1 MMNISKALGTG
12 IPRAFKTRRF
22 RNMSREEIKEKLP
35 TELIDFMNFM
45 DSILPKY
52 EFKIENYKVNNEFG
66 EYTLEVLS

>member
-1 MMNISKALGTG
+1 MNISKALGTG

-35 TELIDFMNFM
+35 TELIIFMEFM
-45 DSILPKY
+45 DEILQKY
-52 EFKIENYKVNNEFG
+52 EFKIGNYKVNNKFG

>member
-1 MMNISKALGTG
+1 MSK
-12 IPRAFKTRRF
+12 
-22 RNMSREEIKEKLP
+22 EEIKEKLP

-66 EYTLEVLS
+66 EYTLEVLSWHYNANFLDAALQ

>member
-1 MMNISKALGTG
+1 MNISKALGTG

-35 TELIDFMNFM
+35 TELIIFIEFM

-52 EFKIENYKVNNEFG
+52 EFKIGNYKVNNEFG

>member
-1 MMNISKALGTG
+1 MNISKALGTG

-35 TELIDFMNFM
+35 TELIIFMEFM
-45 DSILPKY
+45 DEILQKY
-52 EFKIENYKVNNEFG
+52 EFKIGNYKVNNEFG